1 MRSEAGGCRSLD
13 GEGDGRYNCQ
23 VKTVFNFTC
32 AAALLVAATATAT
45 AAAPSVDAKA
55 VEQLAA
61 LVSYVAADYAGA
73 VKDGAITAQ
82 AEYDEQKEMLGEA
95 RAVAA
100 KIAPAGG
107 PLVDDVAR
115 LEAAFARKASEKEL
129 AAAAQAVGKRLLDD
143 YGLRLAPTAPPSEER
158 ARTVYAT
165 TCAQCHGPEGRGDGP
180 QAKALNPPPL
190 SFFDDEKMGRVS
202 PALAYQALTFGVRGT
217 AMAAFDGM
225 PASDRWSLAYF
236 AVGRRHGD
244 ADVAKGRAAFTALAA
259 PPVAAKAADLAP
271 LSDAQLDEK
280 LAAAV
285 PDAATR
291 RQVIAY
297 LRREASFRR
306 AAGGRFAEARRLVG
320 ELVAATASEPPEKWK
335 QRAIA
340 AYLEG
345 VEPEEAALKARSA
358 ESADLVER
366 AFGELRRAAEKGDAA
381 AVRDAAARANLVLDA
396 AEERM
401 AGGGASVP
409 FLAAL
414 AIALREGFELSLLL
428 AALLAFVRKSGRA
441 ELARDIHLGW
451 VAAIPAG
458 AIAWFAVGAVLG
470 GARREL
476 TEGVLTLVAAAMLL
490 FVSHFVLGKLE
501 SRKWLK
507 FLERKTTTA
516 AKGETQMRAVA
527 WPLVSVAFVAAFRE
541 AIEIVLFFRAL
552 LLDAPGFRGAMLVLG
567 GAATGIVA
575 LVAVVKTMTWLG
587 RRLNPRP
594 VMLVSGILLTA
605 IAIGLVGQGVRALQE
620 GGYASLTPIDARVK
634 VGPLGIYPTVEG
646 LVAQGVVLLLVLVPA
661 WLERR
666 KSAAGPAAKATA

>member
-1 MRSEAGGCRSLD
+1 
-13 GEGDGRYNCQ
+13 
-23 VKTVFNFTC
+23 VKTVFNFNLLRTAVAGALVM
-32 AAALLVAATATAT
+32 AAVGVAR
-45 AAAPSVDAKA
+45 AAPDAKS

-73 VKDGAITAQ
+73 VKEGAVVAQ
-82 AEYDEQKEMLGEA
+82 SEYDEQKEMLAEA

-100 KIAPAGG
+100 KIAPNGG

-115 LEAAFARKASEKEL
+115 LEAAFARKAPDKEIS
-129 AAAAQAVGKRLLDD
+129 AAAQAIGKRLLDA
-143 YGLRLAPTAPPSEER
+143 YGLRLAPAAPPSEER
-158 ARTVYAT
+158 ARSVYAT
-165 TCAQCHGPEGRGDGP
+165 TCAQCHGSDGRGDGP
-180 QAKALNPPPL
+180 QAKGLTPPPL
-190 SFFDDEKMGRVS
+190 SFFDDEKMARVS

-217 AMAAFDGM
+217 AMAAFDAL

-236 AVGRRHGD
+236 VVGKRY
-244 ADVAKGRAAFTALAA
+244 ADVDLAKGRATWSGIAS
-259 PPVAAKAADLAP
+259 PPVAATAAELAP

-280 LAAAV
+280 LAPAL
-285 PDAATR
+285 PDAAAR
-291 RQVIAY
+291 RNVIAW

-306 AAGGRFAEARRLVG
+306 SDGGRFAEARRLVG
-320 ELVAATASEPPEKWK
+320 ELVAATENEPPAKWK

-345 VEPEEAALKARSA
+345 VEPEEAALRARSVETA
-358 ESADLVER
+358 ELVER
-366 AFGELRRAAEKGDAA
+366 AFGELRRASEKGDAA
-381 AVRDAAARANLVLDA
+381 AVREAAARANLVLDG
-396 AEERM
+396 AEEKM

-428 AALLAFVRKSGRA
+428 AALLAFVRKSGRP

-451 VAAIPAG
+451 LAAVPAG

-476 TEGVLTLVAAAMLL
+476 TEGILTLVAAAMLL
-490 FVSHFVLGKLE
+490 FVSHFVLGRLE

-516 AKGETQMRAVA
+516 AKGQAAEGRAVA

-552 LLDAPGFRGAMLVLG
+552 LLDAPGVRGALLVLG
-567 GAATGIVA
+567 GATTGVVG
-575 LVAVVKTMTWLG
+575 LVILVKTMGWLG

-594 VMLVSGILLTA
+594 LMLVSGIVLTV
-605 IAIGLVGQGVRALQE
+605 IAISLVGQGVRALQE
-620 GGYASLTPIDARVK
+620 GGYLSLTPVNARLR

-646 LVAQGVVLLLVLVPA
+646 LVAQGIVLMLVVVPA

-666 KSAAGPAAKATA
+666 KGTAEPAAKAPA

>member
-1 MRSEAGGCRSLD
+1 M
-13 GEGDGRYNCQ
+13 
-23 VKTVFNFTC
+23 KTVFNFTC
-32 AAALLVAATATAT
+32 RPVAIAVVVAVTVAVPTAVVGAGAATAVP
-45 AAAPSVDAKA
+45 AADPKA

-73 VKDGAITAQ
+73 VRDGAIVSQ
-82 AEYDEQKEMLGEA
+82 AEYDEQQEMLGEA
-95 RAVAA
+95 RAVAR
-100 KIAPAGG
+100 KIAPSGG
-107 PLVDDVAR
+107 PLVDDLAR
-115 LEAAFARKASEKEL
+115 LEAAFARKAPEREVSE
-129 AAAAQAVGKRLLDD
+129 AAQAVGKRLLDE
-143 YGLRLAPTAPPSEER
+143 YGLRLAPVAPPSAER
-158 ARTVYAT
+158 ARAVYAT
-165 TCAQCHGPEGRGDGP
+165 ACAQCHGPEGRGDGP
-180 QAKALNPPPL
+180 LAKGLTPPPL
-190 SFFDDEKMGRVS
+190 SFFDDEKMARVS

-217 AMAAFDGM
+217 AMAPFDGM

-236 AVGRRHGD
+236 AVARRHAD
-244 ADVAKGRAAFTALAA
+244 ADLAKGRAAYQALPA
-259 PPVAAKAADLAP
+259 PPVAAKAAELAP

-280 LAAAV
+280 LAAAI

-291 RQVIAY
+291 RATIAW
-297 LRREASFRR
+297 LRREASFQR
-306 AAGGRFAEARRLVG
+306 AEGGRFAEARRLVG
-320 ELVAATASEPPEKWK
+320 ELVAATKTEPPAKWK
-335 QRAIA
+335 ERAIA

-345 VEPEEAALKARSA
+345 VEPEEAALRARSS

-366 AFGELRRAAEKGDAA
+366 AFAELRRAAEKGDPQ
-381 AVRDAAARANLVLDA
+381 AVSDAAARANLVLDA

-414 AIALREGFELSLLL
+414 LIALREGFELSLLL
-428 AALLAFVRKSGRA
+428 AALLAFVRKSGRP

-451 VAAIPAG
+451 LAAIPAG

-507 FLERKTTTA
+507 FLERKTTAA
-516 AKGETQMRAVA
+516 AKGETTARAIA

-552 LLDAPGFRGAMLVLG
+552 LLDAPGLRGAMLVLG
-567 GAATGIVA
+567 GAATGVVV

-646 LVAQGVVLLLVLVPA
+646 LVAQGAVLLLVVVPA

-666 KSAAGPAAKATA
+666 RERRNSATGGAAKAPA